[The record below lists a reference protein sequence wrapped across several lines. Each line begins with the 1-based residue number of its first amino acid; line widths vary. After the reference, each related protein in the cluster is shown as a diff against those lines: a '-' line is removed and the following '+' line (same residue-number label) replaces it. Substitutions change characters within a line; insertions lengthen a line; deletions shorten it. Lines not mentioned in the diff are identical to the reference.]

1 MAIGSW
7 TSRVINSGADKTQGR
22 GSWFYV
28 QFGDSRVIRITSVYK
43 VNKVKIAEDTCSSFA
58 QQYALQINAGIPA
71 PRPWVQVIV
80 DLTNFVEE

>member
-7 TSRVINSGADKTQGR
+7 TSRVINSGTDKTQGR
-22 GSWFYV
+22 GSWFHV

-71 PRPWVQVIV
+71 PRPRVQVIV